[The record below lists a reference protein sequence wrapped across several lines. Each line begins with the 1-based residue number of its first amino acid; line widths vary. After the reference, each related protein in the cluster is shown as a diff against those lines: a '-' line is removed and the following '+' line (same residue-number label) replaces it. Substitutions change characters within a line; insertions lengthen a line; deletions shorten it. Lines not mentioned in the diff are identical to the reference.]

1 MPIQKLGDIQSLTR
15 LELKRLSCSETR
27 ILRWYGYIVPVD
39 YEFRFSMLKNIR
51 LHIEKDEQK
60 QAVLDEKLASH
71 ILETHNSNINAFQR
85 NIPSLLP
92 YVQTPNLANH
102 SIFINKYAENNIV
115 DYGMGRTFYGFH
127 PEQEV
132 LEQLTRIEQHC
143 PEVLFQKQPLSHEEN
158 TDAVLSIE
166 DLSIVKLINQQQP
179 MPYEIECL
187 VVLGC
192 GLGIHLSHLLK
203 RHKIKN
209 LLIYEPELQ
218 YFQCSVMTTSWQHI
232 FTLAKQHET
241 GIFLQ
246 LEKDGRDL
254 IKDMNELI
262 EHCAISSFHLY
273 KHYNHQVFDSLHKDL
288 SERSWSDI
296 ENSGFKLKS
305 TEGYLDFLPSWTP
318 NIDLASHSLLSAP
331 NDKLT
336 KNLTAFKKYF
346 PDIYKEYQN
355 YTPKKWLPVTNSNGE
370 VNLVKIDSLHS
381 WYGESPKQD
390 CTLNFEN
397 FNEQPNKDGLILGYR
412 GTKLAHYIHYQFVKE
427 TEELLKQAE
436 EEVGALPDN
445 VPSII
450 MFGLGVGYQL
460 ETLLSEHTVEKLFV
474 CEPNPDFFYA
484 SLFAIDWQAIF
495 ETVEESETRI
505 YLNIGDDGTN
515 LFRDLLS
522 QFYAIGPY
530 ILNSTYFY
538 QSYYNASLNSAISQL
553 REQLQVVIS
562 MGEYFDHAYYGIAHT
577 KEGMMRKIP
586 VLAANPAS
594 KLSYDDKEV
603 PIFIVGNGPS
613 LDSSIEAIK
622 EWQGQAIVVS
632 CGTTLQA
639 LHRHGI
645 TPDFHAEIEQNRSTF
660 DWAVLI
666 GDLDY
671 LKNITL
677 ISCNGIHPDTCDL
690 YKDVMIAFKEGESST
705 VSALNV
711 LGRENFT
718 TLLNAFPTVSNFA
731 IDLFSTIGFTSIYLI
746 GVDLGFVDVKHHHSK
761 SSGYYQENGDET
773 YDFTKSAN
781 TSLIVPGNFRPRV
794 NTKHEFKVSR
804 QVIEQVTSAKLK
816 GQEFYNCS
824 DGARISGT
832 LPIRPDE
839 LLIVATV
846 NQKTLIVEKLK
857 TQIFSTKDLSNY
869 SKRFE
874 KQFSQDLLIGEL
886 SAFQTLLEKDV
897 TSKED
902 IEQVINKQKEMLFTS
917 YKNGNSLLFY
927 YLYGTVNYANAVF
940 TKLMNNKT
948 DTQNV
953 HNIWHQAFEKWLS
966 TIKEIK
972 SNLSIDNNCDFDST
986 SYKRLYR
993 ELKYLKLNYKS
1004 EKVLVITNSVE
1015 FKKIVLFLLRT
1026 AYPWIEKVTVLTY
1039 LQSQKQTP
1047 TADYCIYHRTDVNQ
1061 VMSVKGKVSTVIA
1074 TDSFDL
1080 VHQEQ
1085 NETHLVVPKFDNS
1098 TVFHSLRLIS
1108 SIAVRSCF
1116 NNHNCK
1122 LILPKYWTSNETIFA
1137 EQEVILPTE
1146 YLTVYEH
1153 PLYLCFNDE
1162 NRDDLSQGGSRG
1174 KRLIG
1179 KVKMKHLLSKAV
1191 SQAQIEEIITK
1202 DKDKI
1207 TAILQDN

>member
-1 MPIQKLGDIQSLTR
+1 
-15 LELKRLSCSETR
+15 
-27 ILRWYGYIVPVD
+27 
-39 YEFRFSMLKNIR
+39 MLKNIR
-51 LHIEKDEQK
+51 LHIEKDEQR
-60 QAVLDEKLASH
+60 QAELDEKLAKQ
-71 ILETHNSNINAFQR
+71 IIETHSSNINAFQR
-85 NIPSLLP
+85 NIPSLLG
-92 YVQTPNLANH
+92 YVQNTDLANY
-102 SIFINKYAENNIV
+102 SVFVNKYGENNIV

-127 PEQEV
+127 PEEEV
-132 LEQLTRIEQHC
+132 LEQLSRIEQHC
-143 PEVLFQKQPLSHEEN
+143 PEVVFQSEISQHEN
-158 TDAVLSIE
+158 DSKKALSIE
-166 DLSIVKLINQQQP
+166 TLESAKLKNQQAP

-203 RHKIKN
+203 QHKIKN

-218 YFQCSVMTTSWQHI
+218 YFQCSVMTTSWQDI
-232 FTLAKQHET
+232 FTLAKVHNT
-241 GIFLQ
+241 AIFLQ

-254 IKDMNELI
+254 IKDVSELKQ
-262 EHCAISSFHLY
+262 HYAISSFHLY

-288 SERSWSDI
+288 SERSWSEI

-305 TEGYLDFLPSWTP
+305 KESYLDFLPSWTP
-318 NIDLASHSLLSAP
+318 NIDLATHSLLSAP
-331 NDKLT
+331 NDRLT
-336 KNLTAFKKYF
+336 NNLKTFKQYF
-346 PDIYKEYQN
+346 PDIYKEYKN
-355 YTPKKWLPVTNSNGE
+355 YTPKKWLPVTNSKGE
-370 VNLVKIDSLHS
+370 VNLVKIDNLHS

-397 FNEQPNKDGLILGYR
+397 FNEQPNKDGLVLGYR
-412 GTKLAHYIHYQFVKE
+412 STKLAHYIHYQFVKE
-427 TEELLKQAE
+427 TEELLKQSE
-436 EEVGALPDN
+436 EEVGALPDK

-460 ETLLSEHTVEKLFV
+460 EQLLDEHTVEKLFI

-495 ETVEESETRI
+495 ETVEQSETRI

-577 KEGMMRKIP
+577 KEGMRRKIP
-586 VLAANPAS
+586 VLASNPAS

-761 SSGYYQENGDET
+761 SSGYYQEDGKET

-804 QVIEQVTSAKLK
+804 QVIEQVTSAKPK
-816 GQEFYNCS
+816 EQEFYNCS
-824 DGARISGT
+824 DGAKIQGA

-839 LLIVATV
+839 LLIVVTE
-846 NQKTLIVEKLK
+846 NQKTQVVEKLK
-857 TQIFSTKDLSNY
+857 TQIFSTKELSNY
-869 SKRFE
+869 SERFE
-874 KQFSQDLLIGEL
+874 KQFSHDLLITEL
-886 SAFQTLLEKDV
+886 EAFKALLEKEV
-897 TSKED
+897 TNKNDAEK
-902 IEQVINKQKEMLFTS
+902 IITKQKEMLFAS

-927 YLYGTVNYANAVF
+927 YLYGTSNYANAVL
-940 TKLMNNKT
+940 TKLINSV
-948 DTQNV
+948 QNV
-953 HNIWHQAFEKWLS
+953 IFEDRFFAQAVDIWKKTLKKVIKLVNYQLHNLDTSCFKMHEREVKQLTNYVES
-966 TIKEIK
+966 K
-972 SNLSIDNNCDFDST
+972 SI
-986 SYKRLYR
+986 
-993 ELKYLKLNYKS
+993 
-1004 EKVLVITNSVE
+1004 LVITDSEGVADSVLWLVE
-1015 FKKIVLFLLRT
+1015 NYLLWKVSVTICSSDQVQKENKQDFDFVIYNLHKLTKKERILIPIKGKLNTVYSIYYKNFDRIQGLFLEHSDVTFIPIIEDYVNTINPSWLSDELSIT
-1026 AYPWIEKVTVLTY
+1026 AMLMNFCVL
-1039 LQSQKQTP
+1039 SQ
-1047 TADYCIYHRTDVNQ
+1047 
-1061 VMSVKGKVSTVIA
+1061 
-1074 TDSFDL
+1074 
-1080 VHQEQ
+1080 
-1085 NETHLVVPKFDNS
+1085 
-1098 TVFHSLRLIS
+1098 
-1108 SIAVRSCF
+1108 
-1116 NNHNCK
+1116 NCK
-1122 LILPKYWTSNETIFA
+1122 LILPKY
-1137 EQEVILPTE
+1137 
-1146 YLTVYEH
+1146 TVNKFYDKSRFKQN
-1153 PLYLCFNDE
+1153 CFKLNKNQIVFEFTLHLAVYDTKDAPDIGISK
-1162 NRDDLSQGGSRG
+1162 NGTRG
-1174 KRLIG
+1174 KLILES
-1179 KVKMKHLLSKAV
+1179 VKYFNHIHLELEEKLFTSRVERFKNHVPSIARKTV
-1191 SQAQIEEIITK
+1191 FENTHKKIEFI
-1202 DKDKI
+1202 
-1207 TAILQDN
+1207 

>member
-1 MPIQKLGDIQSLTR
+1 
-15 LELKRLSCSETR
+15 
-27 ILRWYGYIVPVD
+27 
-39 YEFRFSMLKNIR
+39 MLKNIR

-60 QAVLDEKLASH
+60 QAELDENLAKL
-71 ILETHNSNINAFQR
+71 IIETHSSNINAFQR

-92 YVQTPNLANH
+92 YVQNTDLANY
-102 SIFINKYAENNIV
+102 SIFVNKYGENNIV

-132 LEQLTRIEQHC
+132 LEQLTRVEQHC
-143 PEVLFQKQPLSHEEN
+143 PEVVFNKQASNHEDESN
-158 TDAVLSIE
+158 TALSIE
-166 DLSIVKLINQQQP
+166 QLKSVKLRNQQQP
-179 MPYEIECL
+179 MPFEIECL
-187 VVLGC
+187 VVFGC

-218 YFQCSVMTTSWQHI
+218 YFQCSIMIISWQDI
-232 FTLAKQHET
+232 FTLAKKHNT
-241 GIFLQ
+241 AIFLQ
-246 LEKDGRDL
+246 LEKDGRNL
-254 IKDMNELI
+254 IKDVNELV
-262 EHCAISSFHLY
+262 EHCAISSFHIY
-273 KHYNHQVFDSLHKDL
+273 KHYNHQVFDSLYKDL
-288 SERSWSDI
+288 TERSWGEF
-296 ENSGFKLKS
+296 ENSSFKHKS
-305 TEGYLDFLPSWTP
+305 KESYLDFVPSWTP
-318 NIDLASHSLLSAP
+318 NIDLANHSLLGAP
-331 NDKLT
+331 NDKLAN
-336 KNLTAFKKYF
+336 NLEAFKQFF
-346 PDIYKEYQN
+346 PDIYNEYKD
-355 YTPKKWLPVTNSNGE
+355 YTPKKWLPIANSEGE

-381 WYGESPKQD
+381 WYGESPKDD

-397 FNEQPNKDGLILGYR
+397 FNEQPNKDGLVLGYN

-436 EEVGALPDN
+436 EEVGALPDK

-460 ETLLSEHTVEKLFV
+460 EKLLDEHTVEKLFI

-495 ETVEESETRI
+495 ETVEKSETRI

-553 REQLQVVIS
+553 REQLQIVIS

-577 KEGMMRKIP
+577 KEGMKRKIP
-586 VLAANPAS
+586 VLASNPAS

-613 LDSSIEAIK
+613 LDSSIDAIR

-690 YKDVMIAFKEGESST
+690 YKDVLIAFKEGESST

-761 SSGYYQENGDET
+761 SSGYYQADGKET

-781 TSLIVPGNFRPRV
+781 TSLIVPGNFRPTV

-804 QVIEQVTSAKLK
+804 QVIEQVTGAKPK

-824 DGARISGT
+824 DGAKIQGA
-832 LPIRPDE
+832 LPIRPEE
-839 LLIVATV
+839 LLIVATEPEKA
-846 NQKTLIVEKLK
+846 QAIEKLK
-857 TQIFSTKDLSNY
+857 TNIFSSKALINY
-869 SKRFE
+869 AEKFE
-874 KQFSQDLLIGEL
+874 KQFSFDLLLEEL
-886 SAFQTLLEKDV
+886 DAFETFLEQEI
-897 TSKED
+897 TNKEELNN
-902 IEQVINKQKEMLFTS
+902 IINKQKEMLFNS
-917 YKNGNSLLFY
+917 YKKGKSLLFY
-927 YLYGTVNYANAVF
+927 YLYGTVNYANAVL
-940 TKLMNNKT
+940 TKLSCNIEHRNEAIIIVKDAIQELRKT
-948 DTQNV
+948 
-953 HNIWHQAFEKWLS
+953 
-966 TIKEIK
+966 
-972 SNLSIDNNCDFDST
+972 
-986 SYKRLYR
+986 
-993 ELKYLKLNYKS
+993 
-1004 EKVLVITNSVE
+1004 
-1015 FKKIVLFLLRT
+1015 
-1026 AYPWIEKVTVLTY
+1026 VTVLNQFLVISEHIQYFETSGFNMWARESV
-1039 LQSQKQTP
+1039 LLPKKSAGISMLAISTREKFRNCISWNQTK
-1047 TADYCIYHRTDVNQ
+1047 NF
-1061 VMSVKGKVSTVIA
+1061 
-1074 TDSFDL
+1074 SFF
-1080 VHQEQ
+1080 
-1085 NETHLVVPKFDNS
+1085 N
-1098 TVFHSLRLIS
+1098 VFHTTNTTEQIGLEKKYDFVIYDDSEENMMLSGRVNTMCITHSNDVSIITKKPGFYLSIPNIDNASIINNLSSLTDMAIRACLIKKMTAFIIPKLVTWDSSKFGHEDMYKIPKGYVALDFLRFICICATKDAALVYDLSGTRGRLIFGD
-1108 SIAVRSCF
+1108 I
-1116 NNHNCK
+1116 
-1122 LILPKYWTSNETIFA
+1122 
-1137 EQEVILPTE
+1137 
-1146 YLTVYEH
+1146 
-1153 PLYLCFNDE
+1153 
-1162 NRDDLSQGGSRG
+1162 
-1174 KRLIG
+1174 
-1179 KVKMKHLLSKAV
+1179 KMKHLLHGTT
-1191 SQAQIEEIITK
+1191 TK
-1202 DKDKI
+1202 ELVTDMKKQHEKI
-1207 TAILQDN
+1207 ALLDARAI

>member
-1 MPIQKLGDIQSLTR
+1 
-15 LELKRLSCSETR
+15 
-27 ILRWYGYIVPVD
+27 
-39 YEFRFSMLKNIR
+39 MLKNIR
-51 LHIEKDEQK
+51 LHIEKDEQR
-60 QAVLDEKLASH
+60 QAELDEKLAKQ
-71 ILETHNSNINAFQR
+71 IIETHSSNINAFQR
-85 NIPSLLP
+85 NIPSLLG
-92 YVQTPNLANH
+92 YVQNTDLANY
-102 SIFINKYAENNIV
+102 SVFVNKYGENNIV

-127 PEQEV
+127 PEEEV
-132 LEQLTRIEQHC
+132 LEQLSRIEQHC
-143 PEVLFQKQPLSHEEN
+143 PEVVFQSNISQHEN
-158 TDAVLSIE
+158 DSKKPLSIE
-166 DLSIVKLINQQQP
+166 TLESAKLKNQQAP

-203 RHKIKN
+203 QHKIKN

-218 YFQCSVMTTSWQHI
+218 YFQCSVMTTSWQDI
-232 FTLAKQHET
+232 FTLAKVHNT
-241 GIFLQ
+241 AIFLQ

-254 IKDMNELI
+254 ITDINELKQ
-262 EHCAISSFHLY
+262 HYAVSSFHLY
-273 KHYNHQVFDSLHKDL
+273 KHYNHQVFDSLHTDL
-288 SERSWSDI
+288 SERSWSEI
-296 ENSGFKLKS
+296 ENSGFKIKS
-305 TEGYLDFLPSWTP
+305 KDSYLDYLPMWTP
-318 NIDLASHSLLSAP
+318 NIDLATHSLLSAP
-331 NDKLT
+331 NDRLT
-336 KNLTAFKKYF
+336 NNLKTFKQYF
-346 PDIYKEYQN
+346 PDIYKEYKN
-355 YTPKKWLPVTNSNGE
+355 YTPKKWLPVTNSKGE

-381 WYGESPKQD
+381 WYSESPKQD

-397 FNEQPNKDGLILGYR
+397 FNEQPNKDGLVLGYR
-412 GTKLAHYIHYQFVKE
+412 STKLAHYIHYQFVKE
-427 TEELLKQAE
+427 TEELLKQSE
-436 EEVGALPDN
+436 EEVGALPDK

-460 ETLLSEHTVEKLFV
+460 EQLLDEHTVEKLFI

-484 SLFAIDWQAIF
+484 SLFAIDWQTIF
-495 ETVEESETRI
+495 KTVEKSESRI

-577 KEGMMRKIP
+577 KEGMRRKIP
-586 VLAANPAS
+586 VLASNPAS

-690 YKDVMIAFKEGESST
+690 YRDVMIAFKEGESST

-761 SSGYYQENGDET
+761 SSGYYQENGEET

-781 TSLIVPGNFRPRV
+781 TSLIVPGNFRPKV

-804 QVIEQVTSAKLK
+804 QVIEQVTSAKPK

-824 DGARISGT
+824 DGAKIQGA

-839 LLIVATV
+839 LLIVVTE
-846 NQKTLIVEKLK
+846 NQKTQVVEKLK
-857 TQIFSTKDLSNY
+857 TQIFSTKELSNY
-869 SKRFE
+869 SERFE
-874 KQFSQDLLIGEL
+874 KQFSHDLLITEL
-886 SAFQTLLEKDV
+886 EAFEALLEKEV
-897 TSKED
+897 TNKDDAEK
-902 IEQVINKQKEMLFTS
+902 IITKQKEMLFAS

-927 YLYGTVNYANAVF
+927 YLYGTSNYANAVL
-940 TKLMNNKT
+940 TKLINSV
-948 DTQNV
+948 QNV
-953 HNIWHQAFEKWLS
+953 IFEDRFFAQAVDVWKKTLKKVIKLVNYQLHNLDTSCFKMHEREVKQLTNYVES
-966 TIKEIK
+966 K
-972 SNLSIDNNCDFDST
+972 SI
-986 SYKRLYR
+986 
-993 ELKYLKLNYKS
+993 
-1004 EKVLVITNSVE
+1004 LVITDSEGVADSVLWLVE
-1015 FKKIVLFLLRT
+1015 NYLLWKVSVTICSSDQVQKENKQDFDFVIYNLHKLTKKERISIPIKGKLNTVYSIYYKNFHLIQGLFLEYSDVTFVPIIEDYENTINPSWLSDELSIT
-1026 AYPWIEKVTVLTY
+1026 AMLMNFCVLS
-1039 LQSQKQTP
+1039 QS
-1047 TADYCIYHRTDVNQ
+1047 
-1061 VMSVKGKVSTVIA
+1061 
-1074 TDSFDL
+1074 
-1080 VHQEQ
+1080 
-1085 NETHLVVPKFDNS
+1085 
-1098 TVFHSLRLIS
+1098 
-1108 SIAVRSCF
+1108 
-1116 NNHNCK
+1116 CK
-1122 LILPKYWTSNETIFA
+1122 LILPKY
-1137 EQEVILPTE
+1137 
-1146 YLTVYEH
+1146 TVNKFYDKSRFKQN
-1153 PLYLCFNDE
+1153 CFKLNKNQIVFDFTLHLAVYDTKDAHDIGISK
-1162 NRDDLSQGGSRG
+1162 NGTRG
-1174 KRLIG
+1174 KLILES
-1179 KVKMKHLLSKAV
+1179 VKYFNHIHLELEEKLFTSRVERFKNHVPSIARKTV
-1191 SQAQIEEIITK
+1191 FENTHKKIEFI
-1202 DKDKI
+1202 
-1207 TAILQDN
+1207 

>member
-1 MPIQKLGDIQSLTR
+1 
-15 LELKRLSCSETR
+15 
-27 ILRWYGYIVPVD
+27 VPVD
-39 YEFRFSMLKNIR
+39 KELKLSMLKNIR
-51 LHIEKDEQK
+51 LHIEKDEHK
-60 QAVLDEKLASH
+60 QGELDEKLAKQL
-71 ILETHNSNINAFQR
+71 IETHSSNINAFQR

-92 YVQTPNLANH
+92 YVQNTDLANY
-102 SIFINKYAENNIV
+102 SVFINKYGENNIV

-127 PEQEV
+127 PEEEV
-132 LEQLTRIEQHC
+132 LEQLSRIEQHC
-143 PEVLFQKQPLSHEEN
+143 PEVVLHTPASNHEEDSV
-158 TDAVLSIE
+158 TALSIE
-166 DLSIVKLINQQQP
+166 QLVSVKLRSQQPP

-218 YFQCSVMTTSWQHI
+218 YFQCSVMTTSWQDI
-232 FTLAKQHET
+232 FTLAKEHNT
-241 GIFLQ
+241 AIFLQ

-254 IKDMNELI
+254 IKDANELV
-262 EHCAISSFHLY
+262 EHCAISSFHIY
-273 KHYNHQVFDSLHKDL
+273 KHYNHQVFDSLYKDL
-288 SERSWSDI
+288 TERSWNEI

-305 TEGYLDFLPSWTP
+305 KESYLDFVPSWTP
-318 NIDLASHSLLSAP
+318 NIDLANHSLLGAP
-331 NDKLT
+331 NDKLAN
-336 KNLTAFKKYF
+336 NLKAFKKFF
-346 PDIYKEYQN
+346 PAIYKEYKD
-355 YTPKKWLPVTNSNGE
+355 YTPQKWLPIANSKGE
-370 VNLVKIDSLHS
+370 VNLFKIDSLHS
-381 WYGESPKQD
+381 WYGQSPKDD

-397 FNEQPNKDGLILGYR
+397 FNEQPNKDGLVLGYR

-460 ETLLSEHTVEKLFV
+460 EKLLEDHTVEKLFI

-484 SLFAIDWQAIF
+484 SLFVIDWQNIF
-495 ETVEESETRI
+495 ETVEKSESRI

-515 LFRDLLS
+515 LFRDLLH

-577 KEGMMRKIP
+577 KEGMRRNIP

-594 KLSYDDKEV
+594 KLNYDDKEV

-613 LDSSIEAIK
+613 LDNSIEAIK
-622 EWQGQAIVVS
+622 EWQGQAIIVS

-711 LGRENFT
+711 LGRKNFT

-761 SSGYYQENGDET
+761 SSGYYQEDGKET

-781 TSLIVPGNFRPRV
+781 TSLIVPGNFRPTV

-804 QVIEQVTSAKLK
+804 QVIEQVTSGKPK

-824 DGARISGT
+824 DGARIKGT

-839 LLIVATV
+839 LLIVVTEQ
-846 NQKTLIVEKLK
+846 QKVQIVEKLK
-857 TQIFSTKDLSNY
+857 TLIFSTKELGNY
-869 SKRFE
+869 VEKFE
-874 KQFSQDLLIGEL
+874 RQFSHDLLIEEL
-886 SAFQTLLEKDV
+886 SAFETLLEKEV
-897 TSKED
+897 TTKNDAEK
-902 IEQVINKQKEMLFTS
+902 IITKQKEMLFAS
-917 YKNGNSLLFY
+917 YKKGTSLLFY
-927 YLYGTVNYANAVF
+927 YLYGTVNYANAVL
-940 TKLMNNKT
+940 TKLHFRTSSNELALPKGFG
-948 DTQNV
+948 
-953 HNIWHQAFEKWLS
+953 QAKEKWLDTLS
-966 TIKEIK
+966 QIKQVISVKEPEDFDVSSFSLMKREIK
-972 SNLSIDNNCDFDST
+972 SLKHNCGNGSILIVTD
-986 SYKRLYR
+986 
-993 ELKYLKLNYKS
+993 
-1004 EKVLVITNSVE
+1004 SVE
-1015 FKKIVLFLLRT
+1015 FRECMKIVLANQFSWITKMEIISDKEIRTCIDVPDYAVYHVNKLRC
-1026 AYPWIEKVTVLTY
+1026 APVLGKKNTIITIKPDDEIPPNYNGVTY
-1039 LQSQKQTP
+1039 LKT
-1047 TADYCIYHRTDVNQ
+1047 INVNC
-1061 VMSVKGKVSTVIA
+1061 K
-1074 TDSFDL
+1074 
-1080 VHQEQ
+1080 
-1085 NETHLVVPKFDNS
+1085 
-1098 TVFHSLRLIS
+1098 TVFINPIFLARVAIVACLNVHKCI
-1108 SIAVRSCF
+1108 V
-1116 NNHNCK
+1116 
-1122 LILPKYWTSNETIFA
+1122 ILPKYKTFDSAEFGEKFLSIAAENHVATNCFSYICVTSKSSTQQTKNINNNGTRTKKI
-1137 EQEVILPTE
+1137 I
-1146 YLTVYEH
+1146 
-1153 PLYLCFNDE
+1153 
-1162 NRDDLSQGGSRG
+1162 GS
-1174 KRLIG
+1174 L
-1179 KVKMKHLLSKAV
+1179 KMKHLLFQLMTEADFNMEKQNIFDLLQSKIQGNPHDL
-1191 SQAQIEEIITK
+1191 SMQ
-1202 DKDKI
+1202 
-1207 TAILQDN
+1207 N

>member
-1 MPIQKLGDIQSLTR
+1 
-15 LELKRLSCSETR
+15 
-27 ILRWYGYIVPVD
+27 
-39 YEFRFSMLKNIR
+39 MLKNIR
-51 LHIEKDEQK
+51 LHIEKDEQR
-60 QAVLDEKLASH
+60 QAELDEKLAKQ
-71 ILETHNSNINAFQR
+71 IIETHSSNINAFQR
-85 NIPSLLP
+85 NIPSLLG
-92 YVQTPNLANH
+92 YVQNTDLANY
-102 SIFINKYAENNIV
+102 SVFVNKYGESNIV

-127 PEQEV
+127 PEEEV
-132 LEQLTRIEQHC
+132 LEQLSRIEQHC
-143 PEVLFQKQPLSHEEN
+143 PEVVFQSNISHHEN
-158 TDAVLSIE
+158 DSKKPLSIE
-166 DLSIVKLINQQQP
+166 TLESAKLKNQQAP

-203 RHKIKN
+203 QHKIKN

-218 YFQCSVMTTSWQHI
+218 YFQCSVMTTSWQDI
-232 FTLAKQHET
+232 FTLAKVHNT
-241 GIFLQ
+241 AIFLQ

-254 IKDMNELI
+254 IKDVNELKQ
-262 EHCAISSFHLY
+262 HYAVSSFHLY

-288 SERSWSDI
+288 SERSWSEI

-305 TEGYLDFLPSWTP
+305 KESYLDFLPSWTP
-318 NIDLASHSLLSAP
+318 NIDLATHSLLSAP
-331 NDKLT
+331 NDRLT
-336 KNLTAFKKYF
+336 NNLKTFKQYF
-346 PDIYKEYQN
+346 PDIYKEYKN
-355 YTPKKWLPVTNSNGE
+355 YRPKKWLPVTNSKGE
-370 VNLVKIDSLHS
+370 VNLVKIDSLDS
-381 WYGESPKQD
+381 WYGESPMQD

-436 EEVGALPDN
+436 EEVGALPDKI
-445 VPSII
+445 PSII

-460 ETLLSEHTVEKLFV
+460 EQLLDEHTVEKLFI

-484 SLFAIDWQAIF
+484 SLFAIDWQNIF
-495 ETVEESETRI
+495 ETVEKSESRI

-577 KEGMMRKIP
+577 KEGMRRKIP
-586 VLAANPAS
+586 VLASNPAS
-594 KLSYDDKEV
+594 KLNYDDKEV

-622 EWQGQAIVVS
+622 EWQGQAIIVS

-761 SSGYYQENGDET
+761 SSGYYQEDGKET
-773 YDFTKSAN
+773 YDFTESAN
-781 TSLIVPGNFRPRV
+781 TSLIVLGNFRPTV

-804 QVIEQVTSAKLK
+804 QVIEQVTTGKPK

-824 DGARISGT
+824 DGAKIQGA

-839 LLIVATV
+839 LLIVATEF
-846 NQKTLIVEKLK
+846 QKSQAIEKLNS
-857 TQIFSTKDLSNY
+857 TVFSSNGLVDY
-869 SKRFE
+869 VENFENMFSKE
-874 KQFSQDLLIGEL
+874 LLIKEL
-886 SAFQTLLEKDV
+886 DAFETLLEKKLNSKDDV
-897 TSKED
+897 EN
-902 IEQVINKQKEMLFTS
+902 IINKQKELLFAS
-917 YKNGNSLLFY
+917 YKDGKSLLFY
-927 YLYGTVNYANAVF
+927 YLYGTVNYANAVLTKTLYSQTSHSF
-940 TKLMNNKT
+940 TPLFFNKIRKKWVRTFHEISSIITQTHMDDFDTSSFRGASRELVSLKLNATRERLLVVTDSAEFRDSILLAVESRYNWLTPLDILTPEETRHYQHNPSYSLYYVRQENKNNIIKGSAT
-948 DTQNV
+948 TLMISDTADTPN
-953 HNIWHQAFEKWLS
+953 
-966 TIKEIK
+966 
-972 SNLSIDNNCDFDST
+972 IDNNSLTYISILKNRST
-986 SYKRLYR
+986 ENYLLTMALIALKISQSTHKCALIIPKSKTTGTSGRYRKQLQYAAKHELIAYNYPMYVCLYQ
-993 ELKYLKLNYKS
+993 K
-1004 EKVLVITNSVE
+1004 NSVTSE
-1015 FKKIVLFLLRT
+1015 MLLSR
-1026 AYPWIEKVTVLTY
+1026 
-1039 LQSQKQTP
+1039 
-1047 TADYCIYHRTDVNQ
+1047 N
-1061 VMSVKGKVSTVIA
+1061 
-1074 TDSFDL
+1074 
-1080 VHQEQ
+1080 
-1085 NETHLVVPKFDNS
+1085 
-1098 TVFHSLRLIS
+1098 
-1108 SIAVRSCF
+1108 
-1116 NNHNCK
+1116 
-1122 LILPKYWTSNETIFA
+1122 
-1137 EQEVILPTE
+1137 
-1146 YLTVYEH
+1146 
-1153 PLYLCFNDE
+1153 
-1162 NRDDLSQGGSRG
+1162 GSRG
-1174 KRLIG
+1174 KKILT
-1179 KVKMKHLLSKAV
+1179 KLQMKHL
-1191 SQAQIEEIITK
+1191 IY
-1202 DKDKI
+1202 
-1207 TAILQDN
+1207 

>member
-1 MPIQKLGDIQSLTR
+1 
-15 LELKRLSCSETR
+15 
-27 ILRWYGYIVPVD
+27 
-39 YEFRFSMLKNIR
+39 MLKNIR
-51 LHIEKDEQK
+51 LHIEKDENK
-60 QAVLDEKLASH
+60 QAELDEKLAKQ
-71 ILETHNSNINAFQR
+71 IIETHNNNINAFQR
-85 NIPSLLP
+85 NIPSLLT
-92 YVQTPNLANH
+92 YVKNTDLANY
-102 SIFINKYAENNIV
+102 SVFINKYGENNIV

-132 LEQLTRIEQHC
+132 REQLSRIEQHC
-143 PEVLFQKQPLSHEEN
+143 PEVTLQVQRSSHEDNAPAPTSIEELTSVKLRNKQP
-158 TDAVLSIE
+158 
-166 DLSIVKLINQQQP
+166 P

-192 GLGIHLSHLLK
+192 GLGIHLKHLLK
-203 RHKIKN
+203 QHKIKN
-209 LLIYEPELQ
+209 LLIYEPEIQ
-218 YFQCSVMTTSWQHI
+218 YFQCSVLTTSWQDI
-232 FTLAKQHET
+232 FTLAKEHNT
-241 GIFLQ
+241 AIFLQ

-254 IKDMNELI
+254 IQDINELV
-262 EHCAISSFHLY
+262 EHSAISSFHLY
-273 KHYNHQVFDSLHKDL
+273 KHYNHQMFDSLHKDL
-288 SERSWSDI
+288 CERSWSDI

-305 TEGYLDFLPSWTP
+305 KESYLDFLPNWTP
-318 NIDLASHSLLSAP
+318 NIDLATQSLLTAP

-336 KNLTAFKKYF
+336 NNLKAFKKFF
-346 PDIYKEYQN
+346 PKIYKEYKD
-355 YTPKKWLPVTNSNGE
+355 YTPKKWLPVSNLDGE

-381 WYGESPKQD
+381 WYGQSPKHD

-397 FNEQPNKDGLILGYR
+397 FNEQPNKDGLVLGHR

-436 EEVGALPDN
+436 EEVGALPDK

-460 ETLLSEHTVEKLFV
+460 EKLLNEHTVEKLFI

-495 ETVEESETRI
+495 ETVEKSETRI

-577 KEGMMRKIP
+577 KEGMRRKIP

-666 GDLDY
+666 GDLEY

-718 TLLNAFPTVSNFA
+718 ALLNAFPTVSNFA

-761 SSGYYQENGDET
+761 SSGYYQEDGKET

-781 TSLIVPGNFRPRV
+781 TSLIVPGNFRPTV

-804 QVIEQVTSAKLK
+804 QVIEQVTHAKPK

-839 LLIVATV
+839 LLIMVTEQ
-846 NQKTLIVEKLK
+846 QKAQIVEKLK
-857 TQIFSTKDLSNY
+857 TSIFSTKELGNY
-869 SKRFE
+869 VEKFE
-874 KQFSQDLLIGEL
+874 KHFSHDVLIEEF
-886 SAFQTLLEKDV
+886 STFETLLEKEI

-902 IEQVINKQKEMLFTS
+902 VENIINKQKEILFTS
-917 YKNGNSLLFY
+917 YKNGKSLLFY
-927 YLYGTVNYANAVF
+927 YLYGTVNYANAVLS
-940 TKLMNNKT
+940 KLSDNSPIVISKTNAKKKNISSFNKCVKYWANTLKEIENQISTRINKIDVTLFNMDKREKELIRLHYRNENILIIT
-948 DTQNV
+948 DSIEFKMIALFIIRESWPWFKSILVCTIN
-953 HNIWHQAFEKWLS
+953 ESLKLS
-966 TIKEIK
+966 TPPNYCIYFTP
-972 SNLSIDNNCDFDST
+972 SVPNTQFHLTGSINT
-986 SYKRLYR
+986 
-993 ELKYLKLNYKS
+993 
-1004 EKVLVITNSVE
+1004 LVITNKFINIDSKIESKITQFIVPDINEEKVSANLTWITEYAIRVCLSFKLPHIIIPKFWSITSSPFINQGILNIPTKEYFICDYGYCICCYHTENDLEDFSVSGTRRE
-1015 FKKIVLFLLRT
+1015 IEYKKIQLKDLLHPLINRDRLVNSNKK
-1026 AYPWIEKVTVLTY
+1026 ISKK
-1039 LQSQKQTP
+1039 QSH
-1047 TADYCIYHRTDVNQ
+1047 I
-1061 VMSVKGKVSTVIA
+1061 
-1074 TDSFDL
+1074 L
-1080 VHQEQ
+1080 
-1085 NETHLVVPKFDNS
+1085 
-1098 TVFHSLRLIS
+1098 
-1108 SIAVRSCF
+1108 
-1116 NNHNCK
+1116 NCK
-1122 LILPKYWTSNETIFA
+1122 SSDLI
-1137 EQEVILPTE
+1137 
-1146 YLTVYEH
+1146 
-1153 PLYLCFNDE
+1153 
-1162 NRDDLSQGGSRG
+1162 
-1174 KRLIG
+1174 
-1179 KVKMKHLLSKAV
+1179 
-1191 SQAQIEEIITK
+1191 
-1202 DKDKI
+1202 
-1207 TAILQDN
+1207 

>member
-1 MPIQKLGDIQSLTR
+1 
-15 LELKRLSCSETR
+15 
-27 ILRWYGYIVPVD
+27 
-39 YEFRFSMLKNIR
+39 MLKNIR
-51 LHIEKDEQK
+51 LHIEKDEQQ
-60 QAVLDEKLASH
+60 QAKLDEKLAKQ
-71 ILETHNSNINAFQR
+71 IIETHNSSINAFQR
-85 NIPSLLP
+85 NIPSLLS
-92 YVQTPNLANH
+92 YVKNTDLANY
-102 SIFINKYAENNIV
+102 SIFINKYGENNIV

-127 PEQEV
+127 PEEEV

-143 PEVLFQKQPLSHEEN
+143 PEVVFNKQASNHENESN
-158 TDAVLSIE
+158 TALSIE
-166 DLSIVKLINQQQP
+166 QLKSVKFRNQQQP
-179 MPYEIECL
+179 MPFEIECL
-187 VVLGC
+187 VVFGC

-218 YFQCSVMTTSWQHI
+218 YFQCSIMTTSWQDI
-232 FTLAKQHET
+232 FTLAKAHNT
-241 GIFLQ
+241 AIFLQ

-254 IKDMNELI
+254 IKDANELI
-262 EHCAISSFHLY
+262 KHCAISSFHIY
-273 KHYNHQVFDSLHKDL
+273 KHYNHQVFDSLYKDL
-288 SERSWSDI
+288 TERSWDEI

-305 TEGYLDFLPSWTP
+305 KESYLDFVPSWTP
-318 NIDLASHSLLSAP
+318 NIDLANHSLLGAP
-331 NDKLT
+331 NDKLAN
-336 KNLTAFKKYF
+336 NLEAFKQFF
-346 PDIYKEYQN
+346 PDIYNEYKD
-355 YTPKKWLPVTNSNGE
+355 YTPKKWLPIANSEGE

-381 WYGESPKQD
+381 WYGESPKRD

-397 FNEQPNKDGLILGYR
+397 FNEQPNKDGLVLGYN

-436 EEVGALPDN
+436 EEVGALPDK

-460 ETLLSEHTVEKLFV
+460 EKLLDEHTVEKLFI

-495 ETVEESETRI
+495 EKVEKSETRI
-505 YLNIGDDGTN
+505 YLNIGDDGAN

-577 KEGMMRKIP
+577 KEGMRRKIP
-586 VLAANPAS
+586 LLVANPAN
-594 KLSYDDKEV
+594 KLNYDDKEV

-645 TPDFHAEIEQNRSTF
+645 TPDFHAEIEQNRSTY

-690 YKDVMIAFKEGESST
+690 YKDVLIAFKEGESST

-761 SSGYYQENGDET
+761 SSGYYKKDGQET
-773 YDFTKSAN
+773 YSYADSAN
-781 TSLIVPGNFRPRV
+781 TSLIVPGNFRSKV

-804 QVIEQVTSAKLK
+804 QIIEQITNSKLK

-824 DGARISGT
+824 DGAKIQGA
-832 LPIRPDE
+832 LPIRPEE
-839 LLIVATV
+839 LLIISTEQ
-846 NQKTLIVEKLK
+846 QKTRVIEKLN
-857 TQIFSTKDLSNY
+857 TTIFSNKDLGNY
-869 SKRFE
+869 VKDFE
-874 KQFSQDLLIGEL
+874 KMFSQELLIEEL
-886 SAFQTLLEKDV
+886 GAFETLLEKEI
-897 TSKED
+897 SSIED
-902 IEQVINKQKEMLFTS
+902 FEYIINKQKEMLFAS
-917 YKNGNSLLFY
+917 YKNGKSLLFY
-927 YLYGTVNYANAVF
+927 YLYGTVNYANAVL
-940 TKLMNNKT
+940 TKLMSINAKDNSFLVSFTQAINKWSKTVKQIKLELINT
-948 DTQNV
+948 DDSV
-953 HNIWHQAFEKWLS
+953 FDVSAYNI
-966 TIKEIK
+966 II
-972 SNLSIDNNCDFDST
+972 
-986 SYKRLYR
+986 R
-993 ELKYLKLNYKS
+993 ELEYLKLNYKN
-1004 EKVLVITNSVE
+1004 EKLIIVTDSLE
-1015 FKKIVLFLLRT
+1015 FEKIALYFLTLDS
-1026 AYPWIEKVTVLTY
+1026 PWLNVSVLTLAESRNIQY
-1039 LQSQKQTP
+1039 VP
-1047 TADYCIYHRTDVNQ
+1047 DYCLYFMT
-1061 VMSVKGKVSTVIA
+1061 SKTELKPAKGKLSTVIVNN
-1074 TDSFDL
+1074 SFDYVNL
-1080 VHQEQ
+1080 LQGLGI
-1085 NETHLVVPKFDNS
+1085 T
-1098 TVFHSLRLIS
+1098 TIVFPSVNQKYAFRDLIWIVREAIRACLNAHNA
-1108 SIAVRSCF
+1108 SI
-1116 NNHNCK
+1116 
-1122 LILPKYWTSNETIFA
+1122 ILPKYWSSVAEPFNNEVFFLPSKKYFSLDYNSYICLYTQAPEPSKKSQNGTVGKPIHQKLLIKDILMPIISTEKLKGLKKRHLDLKQKIF
-1137 EQEVILPTE
+1137 
-1146 YLTVYEH
+1146 
-1153 PLYLCFNDE
+1153 
-1162 NRDDLSQGGSRG
+1162 GS
-1174 KRLIG
+1174 
-1179 KVKMKHLLSKAV
+1179 
-1191 SQAQIEEIITK
+1191 
-1202 DKDKI
+1202 
-1207 TAILQDN
+1207 

>member
-1 MPIQKLGDIQSLTR
+1 
-15 LELKRLSCSETR
+15 
-27 ILRWYGYIVPVD
+27 VPVD
-39 YEFRFSMLKNIR
+39 NELKLSMLKNIR
-51 LHIEKDEQK
+51 LHIEKDEQQ
-60 QAVLDEKLASH
+60 QAKLDAKLAKQ
-71 ILETHNSNINAFQR
+71 IIETHSSNINAFQR
-85 NIPSLLP
+85 SIPSLLP
-92 YVQTPNLANH
+92 YVQNTDLANY
-102 SIFINKYAENNIV
+102 SIFINKYGENNIV

-127 PEQEV
+127 PEEEV
-132 LEQLTRIEQHC
+132 LEQLTRVEQHC
-143 PEVLFQKQPLSHEEN
+143 PEVVFNKQVSNYEDES
-158 TDAVLSIE
+158 TTTLSIE
-166 DLSIVKLINQQQP
+166 QLKSVKLRNQQPP

-187 VVLGC
+187 VVFGC

-218 YFQCSVMTTSWQHI
+218 YFQCSVMTTSWQDI
-232 FTLAKQHET
+232 FTLAKAHNT
-241 GIFLQ
+241 AIFLQ

-254 IKDMNELI
+254 IKDANELI
-262 EHCAISSFHLY
+262 EHCAISSFHIY
-273 KHYNHQVFDSLHKDL
+273 KHYNHQVFDSLYKDL
-288 SERSWSDI
+288 TERSWNEI

-305 TEGYLDFLPSWTP
+305 KESYLDYLPNWTP
-318 NIDLASHSLLSAP
+318 NIDLATQSLLTAP

-336 KNLTAFKKYF
+336 NNLKSFKQYF
-346 PDIYKEYQN
+346 PDIYKEYKN
-355 YTPKKWLPVTNSNGE
+355 YTPKKWLPVSNLKGE

-381 WYGESPKQD
+381 WYGQSPKQD

-397 FNEQPNKDGLILGYR
+397 FNEQPNKDGLVLGYR

-436 EEVGALPDN
+436 EEVGALPSN

-460 ETLLSEHTVEKLFV
+460 EKLLDEHTVEKLFI

-484 SLFAIDWQAIF
+484 SLFAIDWQVIF
-495 ETVEESETRI
+495 ETVEKSETRI

-553 REQLQVVIS
+553 REQLQIVIS

-577 KEGMMRKIP
+577 KEGMRREIP
-586 VLAANPAS
+586 VLASNPAS

-632 CGTTLQA
+632 CGTALQA

-690 YKDVMIAFKEGESST
+690 YKDVLIAFKEGESST

-711 LGRENFT
+711 LGRKNFT
-718 TLLNAFPTVSNFA
+718 TLLNAFPTVSNFV
-731 IDLFSTIGFTSIYLI
+731 IDLFSTIGFTSVYLI

-761 SSGYYQENGDET
+761 SSGYYQENGEET

-781 TSLIVPGNFRPRV
+781 TSLIVPGNFRHRV

-804 QVIEQVTSAKLK
+804 QVIEQVTSAKPK

-824 DGARISGT
+824 DGAKIQGT
-832 LPIRPDE
+832 LPLRPDE
-839 LLIVATV
+839 LLIVATETTKQQALKKLT
-846 NQKTLIVEKLK
+846 NNIFLNKGLEDYQLKFESQYSHQILIEELNTIGNLLKQK
-857 TQIFSTKDLSNY
+857 IFD
-869 SKRFE
+869 
-874 KQFSQDLLIGEL
+874 Q
-886 SAFQTLLEKDV
+886 
-897 TSKED
+897 ED
-902 IEQVINKQKEMLFTS
+902 ISHVINKQKEILFES

-927 YLYGTVNYANAVF
+927 YMYGTLNFANAVL
-940 TKLMNNKT
+940 TKLEATTSSSELSSLNT
-948 DTQNV
+948 F
-953 HNIWHQAFEKWLS
+953 NIAKEKWL
-966 TIKEIK
+966 TTLKVIKGVLAENE
-972 SNLSIDNNCDFDST
+972 SNDFDISAFN
-986 SYKRLYR
+986 SNKR
-993 ELKYLKLNYKS
+993 ELKSLQYECDDSSL
-1004 EKVLVITNSVE
+1004 LVVTDSVE
-1015 FKKIVLFLLRT
+1015 FKDCLKRLLKIEFAWIKKLKVISAEQLE
-1026 AYPWIEKVTVLTY
+1026 AYSDVP
-1039 LQSQKQTP
+1039 
-1047 TADYCIYHRTDVNQ
+1047 DYVIYHLDNQ
-1061 VMSVKGKVSTVIA
+1061 LIVPLLGSKNTIISLCGD
-1074 TDSFDL
+1074 DSF
-1080 VHQEQ
+1080 
-1085 NETHLVVPKFDNS
+1085 
-1098 TVFHSLRLIS
+1098 
-1108 SIAVRSCF
+1108 
-1116 NNHNCK
+1116 
-1122 LILPKYWTSNETIFA
+1122 
-1137 EQEVILPTE
+1137 PTE
-1146 YLTVYEH
+1146 YAGVT
-1153 PLYLCFNDE
+1153 YLKPQASGDELIFNNPVFYCRVALVACFSSQKC
-1162 NRDDLSQGGSRG
+1162 DLIIPKYIAANKADLDSPIQRYPEDYIVFNNLFYISLFSKNNPHQATRTSNNGSRM
-1174 KRLIG
+1174 KR
-1179 KVKMKHLLSKAV
+1179 
-1191 SQAQIEEIITK
+1191 IIQPLTIRELVYK
-1202 DKDKI
+1202 LMPMDEYLEHKQSILNLMHYKI
-1207 TAILQDN
+1207 